1 MVFDKDDSAGY
12 LANHMARLF
21 AAALTRRIA
30 PLGLMPGQ
38 FMVLLELWREDGL
51 TQRDLV
57 ERLDVEQ
64 ATMANTLNRMERDGL
79 IMREPDAA
87 DRRARRV
94 RLTARAR
101 ALEAPATEA
110 ATEVNARALAR
121 LSPGDRARF
130 PEMLQAVIAALRAD
144 R

>member
-1 MVFDKDDSAGY
+1 MSFDKDDSAGY

-64 ATMANTLNRMERDGL
+64 ATIANTLNRMERDGL
-79 IMREPDAA
+79 ILREPDAA

-94 RLTARAR
+94 RL
-101 ALEAPATEA
+101 
-110 ATEVNARALAR
+110 
-121 LSPGDRARF
+121 
-130 PEMLQAVIAALRAD
+130 
-144 R
+144 